1 MQTLVIGNFSQIKSP
16 FDGQT
21 TKTLNVL
28 NVLKKSF
35 PTEIFKLF
43 DYSKYRT
50 KIHLVFLFF
59 NLKKALKKIDSV
71 IIFPG
76 GERAVK
82 FLTYFLYFNYK
93 KNKISIFYPVVGG
106 WLPETISRNNKLIKL
121 FSIFSGIYVE
131 TNKMKNR
138 LEKFG
143 MNNIYYSPV
152 FSLRTMISDNKLIS
166 LKKNLTNTCELKL
179 CTFSRVCYEKGIE
192 LAINATSNVSKK
204 TKQKISLDIYGKID
218 KSWSNELERIISKNK
233 NPYLKI
239 KCLGAIP
246 DDKVMKLLSNH
257 HALLFPTFYKGEGFP
272 ATLLESYMAALPV
285 IASKWANND
294 EIVID
299 GVTGFLFSLE
309 NNDLEE
315 RINWCLSNREI
326 LISMKDKCLL
336 EAKKY
341 TPEVALAPFLK
352 DFRKKNEEKQ
362 T

>member
-1 MQTLVIGNFSQIKSP
+1 MQTLVIGNFAQINNP

-21 TKTLNVL
+21 TKTLNIL
-28 NVLKKSF
+28 NVLKKTF
-35 PTEIFKLF
+35 PNEIFELF

-50 KIHLVFLFF
+50 KIHLISLFF
-59 NLKKALKKIDSV
+59 ILKKILKKIDFV

-82 FLTYFLYFNYK
+82 FLTYFLYFNHK
-93 KNKISIFYPVVGG
+93 KNNFSIFYPVVGG
-106 WLPETISRNNKLIKL
+106 WLPETISRNKRLIKL

-131 TNKMKNR
+131 TNKMKMK

-152 FSLRTMISDNKLIS
+152 FSLRTMISENKLIS
-166 LKKNLTNTCELKL
+166 LKRNLINTNELKL

-192 LAINATSNVSKK
+192 LAINAASIVSKK
-204 TKQKISLDIYGKID
+204 AKQQISLDIYGNVDKLWID
-218 KSWSNELERIISKNK
+218 ELEKIISKNK

-239 KCLGAIP
+239 KCFGLIS
-246 DDKVMKLLSNH
+246 DDKVIKLLSNH

-272 ATLLESYMAALPV
+272 ATILESYMAGLPA
-285 IASKWANND
+285 IASNWANND

-299 GVTGFLFSLE
+299 GVTGFLFSLD
-309 NNDLEE
+309 NNDLEK
-315 RINWCLSNREI
+315 RINWCLSNRDALI
-326 LISMKDKCLL
+326 LMKENCLL

-341 TPEVALAPFLK
+341 TPEVALTPFLK
-352 DFRKKNEEKQ
+352 DFKKKIEEKQ
-362 T
+362 I